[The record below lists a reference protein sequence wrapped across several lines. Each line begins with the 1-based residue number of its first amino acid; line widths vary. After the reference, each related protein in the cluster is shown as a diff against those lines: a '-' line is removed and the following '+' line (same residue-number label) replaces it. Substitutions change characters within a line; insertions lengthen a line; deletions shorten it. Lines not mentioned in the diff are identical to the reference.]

1 MVEDNVK
8 AQMRKGILD
17 YCILGDPLAGGFLCS
32 EDHRRTQGG
41 GDDRGRRDAVSDP
54 DAAEE
59 CGPAHLPVGRVPA
72 GTPRKYYSLTDK
84 GREYLASLDEAWEN
98 W

>member
-17 YCILGDPLAGGFLCS
+17 YCILAILSQGILML

-72 GTPRKYYSLTDK
+72 GTAPQVLFPY
-84 GREYLASLDEAWEN
+84 GQGAGVPGFAG
-98 W
+98 

>member
-8 AQMRKGILD
+8 AQMRKGIHP
-17 YCILGDPLAGGFLCS
+17 GDPLAGGFLCS

-72 GTPRKYYSLTDK
+72 GTAPQVLFPY
-84 GREYLASLDEAWEN
+84 GQGAGVPGFAG
-98 W
+98 